1 MNIFRMTYYLISI
14 SFKDFGFWF
23 WTLCY
28 PLLLTGLFIMA
39 TSNMTV
45 GELENIDVGIQEDQE
60 LTEVIEDIDFINM
73 TVMSEEEAVSE
84 MKQGDLSGYIHG
96 DNKLLVTE
104 TGFDQTVLEM
114 VINQIEKVA
123 GSGIPYENYDFEAQ
137 FIEENSQEA
146 QPEAV
151 LFYSL
156 IAMIAF
162 YGIFSGIQF
171 MSSMQPN
178 LDPMGARFAASPYSK
193 VKFLSASVLGALILN
208 LATNFLILA
217 VIIILYKINLFTELG
232 PTLGLLFIANLTGI
246 GLGLIIGLLPKIN
259 AGMKTTVSVIFIIG
273 LAALSGLM
281 GPFIKIILIENNLTW
296 VNTLNPLARL
306 TDTMYKINFLGNY
319 DDYWATIGMLT
330 GYAAVFFSITLLSL
344 RRKQYDSI

>member
-1 MNIFRMTYYLISI
+1 MNLFRMTYYLISI

-28 PLLLTGLFIMA
+28 PLLLTGLFIIA

-45 GELENIDVGIQEDQE
+45 GELENINVGIQENQE
-60 LTEVIEDIDFINM
+60 LSEVIGDIDFINM
-73 TVMSEEEAVSE
+73 TVMSEEEAVLE
-84 MKQGDLSGYIHG
+84 MKQGDISGYIHG
-96 DNKLLVTE
+96 DNTLLVTE

-123 GSGIPYENYDFEAQ
+123 EAGIPYENYDFEAQ

-162 YGIFSGIQF
+162 YGIFSGIEF

-281 GPFIKIILIENNLTW
+281 GPFIKIILIENNLAW

>member
-137 FIEENSQEA
+137 FIEEHSQEA

-162 YGIFSGIQF
+162 YGIFSGIEF

-208 LATNFLILA
+208 LATNFLILT